1 MGMTL
6 IPSMD
11 SGQMSVSVS
20 LQNED
25 AADKECFAM
34 YDQVME
40 RLMQVEGVDT
50 VGVTSGGSGL
60 STMMGGG
67 GNTSTTF
74 YIITEAKA
82 DTKKMEAQIPQVL
95 ADLPV
100 DAAVSTSN
108 MDLSV
113 LGGSGVAMTLYGD
126 DLDELQA
133 SAIQIG
139 NQLKQMEGIGR
150 RR

>member
-1 MGMTL
+1 
-6 IPSMD
+6 
-11 SGQMSVSVS
+11 
-20 LQNED
+20 
-25 AADKECFAM
+25 
-34 YDQVME
+34 
-40 RLMQVEGVDT
+40 MQVEGVGT

-67 GNTSTTF
+67 GNTSDLL
-74 YIITEAKA
+74 YHHGRKSEYE
-82 DTKKMEAQIPQVL
+82 KMEAEIPQVL

-139 NQLKQMEGIGR
+139 NQLEADQKASTSWTTVSRIGQGSPRHR
-150 RR
+150 R

>member
-1 MGMTL
+1 
-6 IPSMD
+6 
-11 SGQMSVSVS
+11 
-20 LQNED
+20 
-25 AADKECFAM
+25 M

-40 RLMQVEGVDT
+40 RMMQVEGVET

-67 GNTSTTF
+67 GKTSTTF
-74 YIITEAKA
+74 YIITEEKA
-82 DTKKMEAQIPQVL
+82 DTKKMEAEIPQVL

-113 LGGSGVAMTLYGD
+113 LGG
-126 DLDELQA
+126 
-133 SAIQIG
+133 
-139 NQLKQMEGIGR
+139 R
-150 RR
+150 RRRDDAVWR